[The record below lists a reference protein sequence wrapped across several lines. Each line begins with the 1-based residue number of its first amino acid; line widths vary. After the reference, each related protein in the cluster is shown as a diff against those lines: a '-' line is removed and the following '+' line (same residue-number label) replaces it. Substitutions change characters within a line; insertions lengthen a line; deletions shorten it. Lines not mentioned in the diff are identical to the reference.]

1 MQAIEIPL
9 IRCQPSPNARAV
21 LAPKV
26 LVLAASI
33 KEVGLRQPINV
44 RPIGDMYEVRGGNH
58 RVQAFRELGYQTI
71 PAIVT
76 EDDDLRA
83 ELAEIDEN
91 LIRNE
96 LSPAERAIAISRR
109 KVCYEAL
116 HPEAAHGGNRKS
128 SRQLGDLIE
137 PDRKPDD
144 AERFTKTTA
153 DATGKSERSVQRDAQ
168 RGDEIGTAALTK
180 VVNTSLDSGAELDAL
195 AKMPAEQRT
204 RLIERAAAGED
215 VSAKRGDGAL
225 PNGARAIMG
234 SRVEPDD
241 SLDYFPT
248 PPWATR
254 ALIEKV
260 LPQAGRFGDIYKQS
274 AWEPACGEGHIA
286 EVLDEYFANVKATDI
301 FDYGYGSTEP
311 FNFITD
317 SQDEHAIG
325 IRDWIITN
333 PPFGDK
339 TEEFVL
345 KSIASARIGVAMFVR
360 LQWLESGGRYEAI
373 FKDFPPTI
381 IAFFAERV
389 PLVKGRWDPEAST
402 ATAYIWLVWIKGA
415 APRAPYWIPPGQRQ
429 ALTRADDVERF
440 TTQPVTKKPK
450 LIEDDAPAL
459 PIAVSDAD
467 EDHPGIPDFLKREP
481 ATSAAPG

>member
-1 MQAIEIPL
+1 MQPHIEIPVA
-9 IRCQPSPNARAV
+9 RCRPSPNARAV
-21 LAPKV
+21 LFPKV
-26 LVLAASI
+26 LVLASSI
-33 KEVGLRQPINV
+33 KDVGLRQPINV
-44 RPIGDMYEVRGGNH
+44 RLVGADYEVRGGLH
-58 RVQAFRELGYQTI
+58 RVEAFRHLGFETI

-76 EDDDLRA
+76 DDDDLRA

-116 HPEAAHGGNRKS
+116 HPEAAHGGDRKS
-128 SRQLGDLIE
+128 SRQVGDLIE
-137 PDRKPDD
+137 PDRKPGE

-168 RGDEIGTAALTK
+168 RGEDIGADALAK
-180 VVNTSLDSGAELDAL
+180 VVNTSLDKGEELDAL
-195 AKMPAEQRT
+195 AKLEPAHRT

-260 LPQAGRFGDIYKQS
+260 LRQTGRRGEISNQS

-286 EVLDEYFANVKATDI
+286 EVLSEYFGKVYATDI
-301 FDYGYGSTEP
+301 FEYGYGAGHSD
-311 FNFITD
+311 FLDDNTD
-317 SQDEHAIG
+317 IG
-325 IRDWIITN
+325 ADWIITN

-339 TEEFVL
+339 TEGFVL
-345 KSIASARIGVAMFVR
+345 KALNRAQVGVAMFVR

-373 FKDFPPTI
+373 FRDHPPTV

-429 ALTRADDVERF
+429 ALTREDDALRF
-440 TTQPVTKKPK
+440 TTQPVTKRAKVV
-450 LIEDDAPAL
+450 DAAPTTGCTL
-459 PIAVSDAD
+459 ESPTIIAVD
-467 EDHPGIPDFLKREP
+467 EDHPGIPDFLRRSSQP
-481 ATSAAPG
+481 ALPG